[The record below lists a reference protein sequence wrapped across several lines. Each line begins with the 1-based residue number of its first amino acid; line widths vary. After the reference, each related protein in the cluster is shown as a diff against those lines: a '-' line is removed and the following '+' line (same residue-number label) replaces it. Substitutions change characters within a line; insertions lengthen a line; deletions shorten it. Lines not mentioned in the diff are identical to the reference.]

1 MAWGNQGNRIFAD
14 DLDRGRWLETL
25 GEAVEKTGWRVHAY
39 VGMGNDYHLLL
50 ETPEPTLVTGMKWLQ
65 STYAG

>member
-1 MAWGNQGNRIFAD
+1 MKRGNQGNKIFAD

-39 VGMGNDYHLLL
+39 ARMGNHDHLLL